1 MRTAIPFLVALIA
14 AAVAFAFSCATADFK
29 DAADGGKTKICS
41 QDPIVF
47 CEAGVPSKSC
57 DVGTAES
64 DPRLSRLAPGS
75 YADHCV
81 VNFLGTGH
89 DDNGD
94 CILAAVCKCED
105 TAFDAAAPPTWVCG
119 P

>member
-1 MRTAIPFLVALIA
+1 MRSAIPFLIAIALA
-14 AAVAFAFSCATADFK
+14 MVAFAFSCATADFK
-29 DAADGGKTKICS
+29 EAQDGGKTKICS

-47 CEAGVPSKSC
+47 CEAGAPSKSC
-57 DVGTAES
+57 DVGTAEA
-64 DPRLSRLAPGS
+64 DPRLARLPPGS
-75 YADHCV
+75 YADKCV
-81 VNFLGTGH
+81 VNFLAAGH
-89 DDNGD
+89 DDNGE